1 MTTGPAESRAAAKER
16 YLTLLRSGG
25 NDHPMNQL
33 RKAGVDLTQRATVQA
48 VVDQLDALVTQMEL
62 EAARIQP

>member
-1 MTTGPAESRAAAKER
+1 
-16 YLTLLRSGG
+16 
-25 NDHPMNQL
+25 MNQL

-48 VVDQLDALVTQMEL
+48 VVDQLDALVTQMET